1 MTKDKNK
8 KPLNPARERRQILKG
23 ALGVGA
29 LAAWHKPIINS
40 VVTPAHAQTSFCPV
54 LVFSNISSGPLS
66 GMTTPPVCQ
75 VTFDVLS
82 PDATPVTIVNITDNS
97 VSPNTMINYDVFG
110 SDVTDTVGSRVV
122 WQGEASDA
130 PFCTDLMPTEDV
142 EFTITL
148 SCAASGGLE
157 ETQMVMLS
165 TILGQ

>member
-1 MTKDKNK
+1 
-8 KPLNPARERRQILKG
+8 
-23 ALGVGA
+23 
-29 LAAWHKPIINS
+29 
-40 VVTPAHAQTSFCPV
+40 
-54 LVFSNISSGPLS
+54 VFSNISSGPLS